1 MADFERC
8 EIGWGNGLRLA
19 INISARQISDGRL
32 ESLLEP
38 FFSSIR
44 SAGWLPE
51 IELTETHLMNL
62 SRACLAK
69 LKSFGDGG
77 IRVAIDDFGTG
88 YSSLAYLHTLPVHVL
103 KIDRQFVQRLG
114 ADGHDSR
121 IVSAILA
128 IAEALNLEVVAEGIE
143 TETQRTLLRDL
154 NCHRGQGYLMARPQ
168 PLAEL
173 ALG

>member
-1 MADFERC
+1 
-8 EIGWGNGLRLA
+8 LA
-19 INISARQISDGRL
+19 INISARQIADGRL

-44 SAGWLPE
+44 AAGWLPE

-69 LKSFGDGG
+69 LKGFGDRG
-77 IRVAIDDFGTG
+77 IKVAIDDFGTG
-88 YSSLAYLHTLPVHVL
+88 YSSLAYLHALPVNVL

-114 ADGHDSR
+114 AEDGDSR

-143 TETQRTLLRDL
+143 TETQRARLRDL
-154 NCHRGQGYLMARPQ
+154 NCHRGQGYLMARPL

-173 ALG
+173 ALGSTSRRI